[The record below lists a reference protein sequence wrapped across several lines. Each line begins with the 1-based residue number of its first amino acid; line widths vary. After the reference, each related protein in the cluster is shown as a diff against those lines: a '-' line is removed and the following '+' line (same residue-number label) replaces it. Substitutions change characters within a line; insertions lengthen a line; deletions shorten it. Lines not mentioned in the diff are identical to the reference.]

1 MPDKRRRKK
10 KKRKTGNKRM
20 LSKQFFAE
28 QKYISVSLVLSIGIC
43 LLMIGIGL
51 SEMDGKRELEAMEAI
66 SGAVE
71 YEPVYPC
78 TRADL
83 NTDMEKAAE
92 IDLSK
97 ADMNYTITDAGS
109 YLLYGDYEGQICVDA
124 EEQIVHL
131 FLKNVNLV
139 SPSGPAIDIR
149 AAGKVIITLAEG
161 TSNTIQDKAYYR
173 KRDEGD
179 AAVYSTCDLT
189 INGGGVL
196 TVHGFYDK
204 GIHSRDIVKILGG
217 EIAVQ
222 AKGNGIQGNDGMRI
236 EPAALSVESE
246 GCGLYSKKTG
256 NENKGTIEIT
266 GGDIRIIAG
275 QNAISSSN
283 NLYVNNCSLWS
294 NSVLDAFHVSG
305 SAHLTE
311 GCIEDE

>member
-10 KKRKTGNKRM
+10 KKRETGNMRI
-20 LSKQFFAE
+20 LSKQSFAE

-43 LLMIGIGL
+43 LLIMGISL
-51 SEMDGKRELEAMEAI
+51 SGAVRAEEREVMEAV
-66 SGAVE
+66 SSSVE
-71 YEPVYPC
+71 YEPVYPS

-83 NTDMEKAAE
+83 NTEIENAAE
-92 IDLSK
+92 IDLSET
-97 ADMNYTITDAGS
+97 DMNYTITDAGS
-109 YLLYGDYEGQICVDA
+109 YVLYGDYEGQICVDA

-131 FLKNVNLV
+131 FLKNVNIV

-149 AAGKVIITLAEG
+149 AAGKVIITLMDS

-179 AAVYSTCDLT
+179 AAIYSTCDLT
-189 INGGGVL
+189 FNGGGVL
-196 TVHGFYDK
+196 TIHGFYDK

-217 EIAVQ
+217 EVAIQ

-283 NLYVNNCSLWS
+283 NLYVNNCSLFS

>member
-1 MPDKRRRKK
+1 MADKKRRKK
-10 KKRKTGNKRM
+10 KKRQAGDIRM
-20 LSKQFFAE
+20 LSKQSFTE
-28 QKYISVSLVLSIGIC
+28 QKYIAVSLVLSIGIC
-43 LLMIGIGL
+43 LLIMGITL
-51 SEMDGKRELEAMEAI
+51 SGAAGEKGREVLEAA
-66 SGAVE
+66 SGSVE
-71 YEPVYPC
+71 YEPVYPS

-83 NTDMEKAAE
+83 NTDMENLAE

-131 FLKNVNLV
+131 FLENANIV

-149 AAGKVIITLAEG
+149 AAGKVIITLVEG
-161 TSNTIQDKAYYR
+161 TSNSIQDKAYYR

-179 AAVYSTCDLT
+179 AAIYSTCDLT
-189 INGGGVL
+189 FNGGGVL

-217 EIAVQ
+217 EVAVQ
-222 AKGNGIQGNDGMRI
+222 AKGDGIQGNDGMRI